1 MMGVVLN
8 RLLQTIRFD
17 RDAFVW
23 MEFNDRATG
32 DALIIVAV
40 TDVLFLIAGGTS
52 LFGLVTGIF
61 DVLATLLSTVVFW
74 LVYSALVYAAVVYLF
89 RGDGRFPIYLRMAGF
104 AFPTLL
110 LTIATTQIFGDGL
123 LATLLGSLWFLLVVA
138 YGTHYVSDLPLDR
151 SIVAAVLGWAGWI
164 VVSTILGGFS
174 IF

>member
-1 MMGVVLN
+1 MGVVLN
-8 RLLQTIRFD
+8 RLVQTIRFD

-40 TDVLFLIAGGTS
+40 TEVLFLIAGGTP
-52 LFGLVTGIF
+52 LFGLVTSF
-61 DVLATLLSTVVFW
+61 TAVMSSLLSAVIFW
-74 LVYSALVYAAVVYLF
+74 LIYSGLVYAIVAFLF
-89 RGDGRFPIYLRMAGF
+89 RGEGRYPIYLRMAGF

-110 LTIATTQIFGDGL
+110 LTIATTQIFGNDL
-123 LATLLGSLWFLLVVA
+123 IATLVGSLWFILVVA

-174 IF
+174 LF

>member
-1 MMGVVLN
+1 MGVVLN
-8 RLLQTIRFD
+8 RLVQTIRFD

-40 TDVLFLIAGGTS
+40 TEVLFLFAGGTP
-52 LFGLVTGIF
+52 LFGLVTSF
-61 DVLATLLSTVVFW
+61 TAVMASLLSAIMFW
-74 LVYSALVYAAVVYLF
+74 LIYSGLVYAIVAFLF
-89 RGDGRFPIYLRMAGF
+89 RGDGRYPIYLRMVGF

-110 LTIATTQIFGDGL
+110 LTIATTQIFGNDL
-123 LATLLGSLWFLLVVA
+123 IATLVGSLWFILVVA

-174 IF
+174 LF

>member
-1 MMGVVLN
+1 MGVVLN

-40 TDVLFLIAGGTS
+40 TELLFLIAGGTP
-52 LFGLVTGIF
+52 LFGLVTSF
-61 DVLATLLSTVVFW
+61 TAVMSSLLSTIMFW
-74 LVYSALVYAAVVYLF
+74 LIYSGLVYAIVKFLL
-89 RGDGRFPIYLRMAGF
+89 RGDGQYPIYLRMVGF

-110 LTIATTQIFGDGL
+110 LTIATTQIFGNDL
-123 LATLLGSLWFLLVVA
+123 IATLVGSLWFLLVVS

-164 VVSTILGGFS
+164 VVSTILDGLSLF
-174 IF
+174 

>member
-1 MMGVVLN
+1 MGVVLN
-8 RLLQTIRFD
+8 RLVQTIRFD

-32 DALIIVAV
+32 DALIIVAI
-40 TDVLFLIAGGTS
+40 TEVLFLIAGGTP
-52 LFGLVTGIF
+52 LFGLVTSF
-61 DVLATLLSTVVFW
+61 TAVMSSLLSAVIFW
-74 LVYSALVYAAVVYLF
+74 LIYSGLVYAIVAFLF
-89 RGDGRFPIYLRMAGF
+89 RGEGRYPIYLRMAGF

-110 LTIATTQIFGDGL
+110 LTIATTQIFGNDL
-123 LATLLGSLWFLLVVA
+123 IATLVGSLWFILVVA

-174 IF
+174 LF

>member
-1 MMGVVLN
+1 MGVVLN

-40 TDVLFLIAGGTS
+40 TELLFLVAGGTP
-52 LFGLVTGIF
+52 LFGLVTSF
-61 DVLATLLSTVVFW
+61 TAVMSSLLSTIMFW
-74 LVYSALVYAAVVYLF
+74 LIYSGLVYAIVKFLF
-89 RGDGRFPIYLRMAGF
+89 RGDGNYPIYLRMVGF

-110 LTIATTQIFGDGL
+110 LAIATTQIFGNDL
-123 LATLLGSLWFLLVVA
+123 IATLVGSLWFLLVVA

-174 IF
+174 LF

>member
-1 MMGVVLN
+1 MGAVLN

-40 TDVLFLIAGGTS
+40 TEVLFLIAGGTP
-52 LFGLVTGIF
+52 LFGLVTSF
-61 DVLATLLSTVVFW
+61 TAVMSSLLSAIMFW
-74 LVYSALVYAAVVYLF
+74 LIYSGLVYAVVVYLF
-89 RGDGRFPIYLRMAGF
+89 RGDGSYPIYLRMAGF

-110 LTIATTQIFGDGL
+110 LTIASAQIFGNDL
-123 LATLLGSLWFLLVVA
+123 IATLVGSLWFLLVVA

-174 IF
+174 LF

>member
-1 MMGVVLN
+1 MGVVLN

-40 TDVLFLIAGGTS
+40 TELLFLIAGGTP
-52 LFGLVTGIF
+52 LFGLVTSYTA
-61 DVLATLLSTVVFW
+61 VMSSLLSAIMFW
-74 LVYSALVYAAVVYLF
+74 LIYSGLVYAIVAFLF
-89 RGDGRFPIYLRMAGF
+89 RGDGRYPIYLRMIGF

-110 LTIATTQIFGDGL
+110 LTIATTQIFGNDL
-123 LATLLGSLWFLLVVA
+123 IATLVGSLWFLLVVA

-151 SIVAAVLGWAGWI
+151 SVVAAVLGWAGWI
-164 VVSTILGGFS
+164 VVSTILGGLSLF
-174 IF
+174 

>member
-1 MMGVVLN
+1 MGVVLN

-40 TDVLFLIAGGTS
+40 TELLFLIAGGTP
-52 LFGLVTGIF
+52 LFGLVTSF
-61 DVLATLLSTVVFW
+61 TAVMSSLLSAIMFW
-74 LVYSALVYAAVVYLF
+74 LIYSGLVYAIVAFLF
-89 RGDGRFPIYLRMAGF
+89 RGDGRYPIYLRMIGF

-110 LTIATTQIFGDGL
+110 LTIATTQIFGNDL
-123 LATLLGSLWFLLVVA
+123 IATLVGSLWFLLVVA

-151 SIVAAVLGWAGWI
+151 SVVAAVLGWAGWI
-164 VVSTILGGFS
+164 VVSTILGGLSLF
-174 IF
+174 

>member
-1 MMGVVLN
+1 MGVVLN

-40 TDVLFLIAGGTS
+40 TELLFLIAGGTP
-52 LFGLVTGIF
+52 LFGLVTSF
-61 DVLATLLSTVVFW
+61 TAVMSSLLSAIMFW
-74 LVYSALVYAAVVYLF
+74 LIYSGLVYAIVAFLF
-89 RGDGRFPIYLRMAGF
+89 RGDGRYPIYLRMIGF

-110 LTIATTQIFGDGL
+110 LTIATTQIFGNDL
-123 LATLLGSLWFLLVVA
+123 IATLVGSLWFLLIVA

-151 SIVAAVLGWAGWI
+151 SIVAVVLGWAGWI
-164 VVSTILGGFS
+164 VVSTILGGLSLF
-174 IF
+174 

>member
-1 MMGVVLN
+1 MRVVLN

-32 DALIIVAV
+32 DALIIVAI
-40 TDVLFLIAGGTS
+40 TEVLFLIAGGTP
-52 LFGLVTGIF
+52 LFGLVTSF
-61 DVLATLLSTVVFW
+61 TAVMSSLLSAVIFW
-74 LVYSALVYAAVVYLF
+74 LIYAGLVYAIVVFLF
-89 RGDGRFPIYLRMAGF
+89 RADGRYPTYLRMAGF

-110 LTIATTQIFGDGL
+110 LTIATTQIFGNDL
-123 LATLLGSLWFLLVVA
+123 IATLVGSLWFILVVA
-138 YGTHYVSDLPLDR
+138 YGTHYVSDVPLDR

-174 IF
+174 LF

>member
-1 MMGVVLN
+1 MGVVLN

-40 TDVLFLIAGGTS
+40 TELLFLVAGGTP
-52 LFGLVTGIF
+52 LFGLVTSF
-61 DVLATLLSTVVFW
+61 TAVMSSLLSTIMFW
-74 LVYSALVYAAVVYLF
+74 LIYSGLVYAIVKFLF
-89 RGDGRFPIYLRMAGF
+89 RGDGDYPIYLRMVGF

-110 LTIATTQIFGDGL
+110 LTIATSQIFGNDL
-123 LATLLGSLWFLLVVA
+123 IATLVGSLWFLLVVS

-164 VVSTILGGFS
+164 VVSTILGGLSLF
-174 IF
+174 

>member
-1 MMGVVLN
+1 MGVVLN

-40 TDVLFLIAGGTS
+40 TDVLFLVAGGTS
-52 LFGLVTGIF
+52 LFGLVTGFF

-74 LVYSALVYAAVVYLF
+74 LVYSGLVYAAAVYLF
-89 RGDGRFPIYLRMAGF
+89 RGDGRFPTYLRMAGF

-123 LATLLGSLWFLLVVA
+123 LAALLGSLWFLLIVA

-151 SIVAAVLGWAGWI
+151 SIVTAVLGWAGWI

-174 IF
+174 LF

>member
-1 MMGVVLN
+1 MGVVLN

-40 TDVLFLIAGGTS
+40 TELLFLVAGGTP
-52 LFGLVTGIF
+52 LFGLVTSF
-61 DVLATLLSTVVFW
+61 TAVMSSLLSTIMFW
-74 LVYSALVYAAVVYLF
+74 LIYSGLVYAIVKFLF
-89 RGDGRFPIYLRMAGF
+89 RGDGDYPIYLRMVGF

-110 LTIATTQIFGDGL
+110 LTIATTQIFGNDL
-123 LATLLGSLWFLLVVA
+123 IATLVGSLWFLLVVA

-151 SIVAAVLGWAGWI
+151 SIVVAVLGWAGWI
-164 VVSTILGGFS
+164 VVSTILGGLSLF
-174 IF
+174 

>member
-1 MMGVVLN
+1 MGVVLN

-40 TDVLFLIAGGTS
+40 TELLFLIAGGTP
-52 LFGLVTGIF
+52 LFGLVTSF
-61 DVLATLLSTVVFW
+61 TAVMSSLLSAIMFW
-74 LVYSALVYAAVVYLF
+74 LIYSGLVYAIVAFLF
-89 RGDGRFPIYLRMAGF
+89 RGDGRYPIYLRMIGF

-110 LTIATTQIFGDGL
+110 LTIATTQIFGNDL
-123 LATLLGSLWFLLVVA
+123 IATLVGSLWFLLIVA

-164 VVSTILGGFS
+164 VVSTILGGLSLF
-174 IF
+174 